1 MKIRELYN
9 LAKTKL
15 KLNDISNFE
24 FEAKQLL
31 LFSLGKKNFFDVDLE
46 IECEKENE
54 KTFLSALKKRL
65 EHYPL
70 QYIIG
75 EWEFY
80 GLPFVLGEGVLIP
93 RQDTELICDVILNE
107 ISPNQKLK
115 ILDLCSGSGCIAIT
129 LEKNLKADVVAV
141 ELSQQCIEYLEK
153 NKKLNNSNVEI
164 IKADVLNPSFLDEL
178 NQFDIIVS
186 NPPYLTQTDMQN
198 LQQEVRFE
206 PDTALFGGIDGLT
219 FYKQISKLYKQ
230 YLKPN
235 GILCFEIGKDQQKD
249 IFEILSQNGYSEI
262 SFFKDLN
269 NIIRV
274 ITARKL

>member
-235 GILCFEIGKDQQKD
+235 GLLCFEIGKDQEKD